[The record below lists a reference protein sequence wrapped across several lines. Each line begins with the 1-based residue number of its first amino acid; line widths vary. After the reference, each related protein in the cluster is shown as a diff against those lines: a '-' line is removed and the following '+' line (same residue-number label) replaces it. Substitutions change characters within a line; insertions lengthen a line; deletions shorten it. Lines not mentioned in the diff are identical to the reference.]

1 MPLAPAGPLS
11 LARFL
16 ILLQLPEHVCRP
28 LVNLRLEPLL
38 GVPLTPLPGP
48 LPLLLALFAAHEGQL
63 VLDEA
68 RDRDEEEDGKEEGG
82 QECPQIEVLQEV
94 QGQLGGEETREKRI
108 VIVILCLGEK
118 QVLSQGQLHI
128 GKRQDDDQEQ
138 VEVEGEQESD
148 EVQVVTKQLRLSA
161 YF

>member
-28 LVNLRLEPLL
+28 LVNLRVEPLL

-68 RDRDEEEDGKEEGG
+68 RDRDEEEESQEEGG
-82 QECPQIEVLQEV
+82 QEGPQIEVLQEV
-94 QGQLGGEETREKRI
+94 QGQQGGEETREKRI
-108 VIVILCLGEK
+108 VVLILCLGE
-118 QVLSQGQLHI
+118 QEVLGKGQLHVAE
-128 GKRQDDDQEQ
+128 R
-138 VEVEGEQESD
+138 
-148 EVQVVTKQLRLSA
+148 
-161 YF
+161 